1 MDTTGN
7 MAASD
12 AWDVRPTAPPG
23 ERDASAGCAEQGADG
38 AEGAELRARIRA
50 RIRSFDATALLDLL
64 EHLGYSRADIAFR
77 AHESSSPQP
86 SLLHDIEFAGDHG
99 LGPRVT
105 ITVNVGLASC
115 RSPLPSYFTGL
126 LADMDIGE
134 PLRELLDLLDHALI
148 RDRLLG
154 ERPERGF
161 GASWDQ
167 VRSDF
172 VALAGLCSPSGVDW
186 LFRHVFPELDVL
198 VRRGAAAHAMP
209 SGGVR
214 IGVAR
219 LGGCAFGNRSLVPV
233 RDLHVTLRCR
243 ESLSPAGVPWL
254 HEAQARLRAQ
264 VFPALGASRVQLTVA
279 LLLCDDSMVAQ
290 LDVESPVGFAPLPG
304 GAGTARHVEIF
315 RGQVPAARDGL
326 RPAEAGSDRGP
337 DHR

>member
-1 MDTTGN
+1 MESTCN
-7 MAASD
+7 MTAGAQD
-12 AWDVRPTAPPG
+12 ERRDVSSAV
-23 ERDASAGCAEQGADG
+23 ASAGAAG
-38 AEGAELRARIRA
+38 AEIRARIRA

-64 EHLGYSRADIAFR
+64 AHLGYGPADIAFR
-77 AHESSSPQP
+77 AHESSAPQP
-86 SLLHDIEFAGDHG
+86 SLLHDIEFDGEADR
-99 LGPRVT
+99 GPRVT

-134 PLRELLDLLDHALI
+134 PLRALLDLLDHALI
-148 RDRLLG
+148 RDRLLA

-161 GASWDQ
+161 GASWEQ
-167 VRSDF
+167 VRRDF
-172 VALAGLCSPSGVDW
+172 VALAGMCSPSGVDW

-198 VRRGAAAHAMP
+198 VRRGTAAHAMP

-233 RDLHVTLRCR
+233 RDLHVTLCCR

-264 VFPALGASRVQLTVA
+264 VFPVLGARRVQLTVA

-290 LDVESPVGFAPLPG
+290 LDAGSPVGYAPLPG
-304 GAGTARHVEIF
+304 GEGTARYVEIF
-315 RGQVPAARDGL
+315 RGQVPDALDAA
-326 RPAEAGSDRGP
+326 PP
-337 DHR
+337 VDH